1 MRGRPSNALVP
12 VQIPA
17 GAYRVVAKRVE
28 PFALMYWNGR
38 GFTTIETFWNV
49 YQQRWQRQRAS
60 SLSDSDLSTMSA
72 KDRART
78 LRMAA

>member
-1 MRGRPSNALVP
+1 MIQATPSTEKAD
-12 VQIPA
+12 A
-17 GAYRVVAKRVE
+17 GQNSAKSDLFR
-28 PFALMYWNGR
+28 
-38 GFTTIETFWNV
+38 TTFHRDGTVTYWNV

-60 SLSDSDLSTMSA
+60 SISDSDLSTMSA

>member
-38 GFTTIETFWNV
+38 GFTTLDTCLCCAYIQGFEDAMQVAERESN
-49 YQQRWQRQRAS
+49 RERE
-60 SLSDSDLSTMSA
+60 SLDFQI
-72 KDRART
+72 
-78 LRMAA
+78 